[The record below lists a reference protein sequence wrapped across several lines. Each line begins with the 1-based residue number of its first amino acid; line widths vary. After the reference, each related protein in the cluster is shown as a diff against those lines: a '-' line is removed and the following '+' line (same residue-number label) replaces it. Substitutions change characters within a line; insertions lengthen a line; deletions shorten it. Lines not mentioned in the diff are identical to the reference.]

1 MFDDSEKLPAVDM
14 NSGDPLRSDG
24 LAPPVMGGPLGWLR
38 KLASGVMPNSLTMP
52 GIAPG
57 WSMGPPAREN
67 S

>member
-24 LAPPVMGGPLGWLR
+24 FAPPVIGGPLGWFK
-38 KLASGVMPNSLTMP
+38 KLASGVMPNSFTMP

-57 WSMGPPAREN
+57 
-67 S
+67 